1 MPIPSTDKSSP
12 VYRSPTIIPSTR
24 VSSLTTLVNVATQ
37 RPVRDHVAHAR
48 IMAIGRNQIRHL
60 EGNDTIR
67 YDTSPRARRG
77 SLRSTSSPG
86 LHRETSRPG
95 PVPSTCP
102 SPPLSSS
109 LSLSAD
115 ASISYSRPLATNL
128 VSNVSQT
135 KTSRRVNRCNCSE

>member
-109 LSLSAD
+109 LSLS
-115 ASISYSRPLATNL
+115 LC
-128 VSNVSQT
+128 
-135 KTSRRVNRCNCSE
+135 RRVHFVFATARHQSCFQRKPDENIASG